1 VETSAAAAV
10 IGATEEHARKE
21 KRRMSITTTT
31 TTTGTPRFLS
41 EWSPRLLSVLRI
53 MAALLYL
60 AHGTQ
65 KLLGFPPM
73 PAGRPLPDLL
83 TLQGVSGILELG
95 LGTLLALG
103 LFTRPVAF
111 VASGHMAF
119 AYFIGHAPRNF
130 FPTLNNGDA
139 AILFC
144 FVFLYIAAAGP
155 GPWSLDATR
164 TRRGGALTDA
174 DPLAPGRRL

>member
-1 VETSAAAAV
+1 
-10 IGATEEHARKE
+10 
-21 KRRMSITTTT
+21 MSTTT
-31 TTTGTPRFLS
+31 TTTGTPWFLS

-53 MAALLYL
+53 MAGLLYL

-73 PAGRPLPDLL
+73 AAGRPMPDLL
-83 TLQGVSGILELG
+83 TLQGISGVLELVG
-95 LGTLLALG
+95 GTLLVLG

-111 VASGHMAF
+111 VLSGHMAF

-144 FVFLYIAAAGP
+144 FIFLYISAAGP
-155 GPWSLDATR
+155 GPWSLDAAR
-164 TRRGGALTDA
+164 ARRGGALTDA

>member
-1 VETSAAAAV
+1 MSTTTS
-10 IGATEEHARKE
+10 
-21 KRRMSITTTT
+21 TTTT
-31 TTTGTPRFLS
+31 TAGGLRLLS

-53 MAALLYL
+53 MSALLYM

-73 PAGRPLPDLL
+73 PAGRAMPELL
-83 TLQGVSGILELG
+83 TLQGVSGILEVVLG
-95 LGTLLALG
+95 ASLALG
-103 LFTRPVAF
+103 LFTRPAAF

-130 FPTLNNGDA
+130 FPALNNGDA

-144 FVFLYIAAAGP
+144 FVFLYLSAAGP
-155 GPWSLDATR
+155 GSWSLDAMR
-164 TRRGGALTDA
+164 GRRGGGLTTA
-174 DPLAPGRRL
+174 DPLSSRTR

>member
-1 VETSAAAAV
+1 VS
-10 IGATEEHARKE
+10 
-21 KRRMSITTTT
+21 TTTT
-31 TTTGTPRFLS
+31 TLTGTPRLLS

-53 MAALLYL
+53 MAGLLYM

-73 PAGRPLPDLL
+73 PAGRAMPDLL
-83 TLQGVSGILELG
+83 TLQGVSGILELV
-95 LGTLLALG
+95 LGALLVLG
-103 LFTRPVAF
+103 LFTRPAAF

-119 AYFIGHAPRNF
+119 AYFIGHAGRSF

-139 AILFC
+139 AILYC
-144 FVFLYIAAAGP
+144 FIFLYLSAAGP

-164 TRRGGALTDA
+164 AGRGAGTLTT
-174 DPLAPGRRL
+174 

>member
-1 VETSAAAAV
+1 VS
-10 IGATEEHARKE
+10 
-21 KRRMSITTTT
+21 TTTT
-31 TTTGTPRFLS
+31 TLTGTPRLLS

-53 MAALLYL
+53 MAGLLYM

-73 PAGRPLPDLL
+73 PAGRAMPDLL
-83 TLQGVSGILELG
+83 TLQGVSGILELV
-95 LGTLLALG
+95 LGALLVLG
-103 LFTRPVAF
+103 LFTRPAAF

-119 AYFIGHAPRNF
+119 AYFIGHAGRSF

-144 FVFLYIAAAGP
+144 FVFLYLAAAGP

-164 TRRGGALTDA
+164 ARRGGGALAGTD
-174 DPLAPGRRL
+174 PFTPGTR

>member
-1 VETSAAAAV
+1 
-10 IGATEEHARKE
+10 
-21 KRRMSITTTT
+21 MSTTT
-31 TTTGTPRFLS
+31 TTTGALGFLS
-41 EWSPRLLSVLRI
+41 DWSSRLLSVLRT
-53 MAALLYL
+53 MAGLLYL

-73 PAGRPLPDLL
+73 PAGRAGPDLL
-83 TLQGVSGILELG
+83 SLQGVSGTLELV
-95 LGTLLALG
+95 LGTLLVLG
-103 LFTRPVAF
+103 LFTRPAAF

-119 AYFIGHAPRNF
+119 AYFIGHAGRSF

>member
-1 VETSAAAAV
+1 
-10 IGATEEHARKE
+10 
-21 KRRMSITTTT
+21 MSTTT
-31 TTTGTPRFLS
+31 TTTGTLGFLS
-41 EWSPRLLSVLRI
+41 DWSPRLLSVLRI
-53 MAALLYL
+53 MAGLLYL

-65 KLLGFPPM
+65 KLLGLPPM
-73 PAGRPLPDLL
+73 PAGRASPDLL
-83 TLQGVSGILELG
+83 SLQGVSGILELV
-95 LGTLLALG
+95 LGTLLVLG
-103 LFTRPVAF
+103 LFTRPAAF

-119 AYFIGHAPRNF
+119 AYFIGHAGRSF

-155 GPWSLDATR
+155 GPWSLDVAR

-174 DPLAPGRRL
+174 DPLAPRGRL